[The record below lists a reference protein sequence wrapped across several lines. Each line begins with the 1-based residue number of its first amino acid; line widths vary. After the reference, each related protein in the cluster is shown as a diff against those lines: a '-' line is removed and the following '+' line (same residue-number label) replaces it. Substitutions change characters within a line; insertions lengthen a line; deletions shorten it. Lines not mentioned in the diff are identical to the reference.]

1 MGLDHK
7 LVRVED
13 REAIVD
19 VGAQGRVD
27 VVGLVL
33 ADAGPVPGP
42 VGVI

>member
-1 MGLDHK
+1 
-7 LVRVED
+7 
-13 REAIVD
+13 

-42 VGVI
+42 VGVIWKFERNF